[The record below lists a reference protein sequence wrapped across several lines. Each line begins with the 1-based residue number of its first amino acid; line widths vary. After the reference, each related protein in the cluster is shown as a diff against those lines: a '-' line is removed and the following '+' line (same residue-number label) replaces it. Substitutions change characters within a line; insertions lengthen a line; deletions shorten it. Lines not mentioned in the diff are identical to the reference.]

1 MKCESFHTSKSYLY
15 QIRIKVTI
23 VITKFSL
30 FVAKHKVDTSVD
42 NYWSSWSSS
51 STSTLFSLL
60 LAWHEVDTSAAVD
73 GNPGAGR
80 LGKESCRWWGTFYS
94 NNHGMIISHRCHTYP
109 IKITSY
115 LDHEISS
122 WTWAALADG
131 PWTDPS
137 LLVLHLFQPFQ
148 TTPFV
153 CHLFSSLQKE
163 RRSKCFDISG
173 ISSAVTLGFV
183 GVILAFWVRILT
195 YNHSFN
201 FRKFIW
207 NN

>member
-1 MKCESFHTSKSYLY
+1 MKSTQVLQLTGTPELDGLARSLADGGELFIQITMEWLY
-15 QIRIKVTI
+15 HSG
-23 VITKFSL
+23 VI
-30 FVAKHKVDTSVD
+30 
-42 NYWSSWSSS
+42 
-51 STSTLFSLL
+51 
-60 LAWHEVDTSAAVD
+60 
-73 GNPGAGR
+73 
-80 LGKESCRWWGTFYS
+80 
-94 NNHGMIISHRCHTYP
+94 YP

-153 CHLFSSLQKE
+153 CHLFSPLHPE

-195 YNHSFN
+195 YNYSFN
-201 FRKFIW
+201 FREFIW